1 MKELRD
7 SKKWVPRYKE
17 EEKIRKEALKIGKT
31 EGRKEGRKEGKK
43 AGREQERIKI
53 AKKALKKGTPIEF
66 IAELTGLSIEEIEE
80 LE

>member
-17 EEKIRKEALKIGKT
+17 EEKIRKEALKI
-31 EGRKEGRKEGKK
+31 GKK

-80 LE
+80 L